1 MKTTTKRWSVRIAV
15 LFLFCLILPF
25 GITRAQ
31 NRSTAEIV
39 GTVTDPDGKTVP
51 NATVKITNKTTGAS
65 VQVTTNKDGAFDA
78 PYLDPGPYTVEVKAI
93 GFQTLV
99 RDGISIELDQTAR
112 VDGQLKL
119 GSASETVTVTANAPL
134 ISTDDSQRGTN
145 FNSEMIADLPTV
157 GRDPSY
163 FALLAPG
170 TSTAQSNVSGVDPGR
185 RSVNGSRAF
194 SMAATINGGSG
205 VLPNSDNFVTLVPAL
220 SATSEFNVIEDNFNA
235 EYATGTS
242 VLNIVTV
249 AGSNKFHGSLFEYFE
264 NNILNAR
271 NFFSTAY
278 TPLRYN
284 QPGGTIGGPILHNK
298 LFFFFSVQDTIN
310 PSTTVTI
317 HTVPTAAEDAGN
329 FTGFAPVIN
338 PNTGTPFMNN
348 MIPSGMIDSVAKKV
362 LAYWPAPNLP
372 GNVNNFAYAA
382 PQDLTTPIYD
392 ARVDYHMWSNN
403 VLTAAGHVYLLSNNH
418 TGSIPPPACFNNSER
433 CGLQV
438 SHSQQWSLTDHWT
451 LSPDK
456 VNEARF
462 NFVRQ
467 LFYQLTPNQNDSI
480 PMAIGLNNVPQNFFP
495 YFTISGAIP
504 TSIGPGQHSGG
515 AQNTFSFGDAITW
528 IHGKHSM
535 KFGGEAD
542 RFQYNVLAALDSGTF
557 GFNGDF
563 SGNGFADF
571 LLGLPNSYSL
581 NEQPQTV
588 GARRTAFALFAQD
601 DYHLTHNLTVNVGL
615 RWEGEGGFSEVQDR
629 LSNFDPTLT
638 NPLTNTPGAIL
649 FASSSDNTLQN
660 GHYKLFAPR
669 VGFAWNPKPSW
680 VVRAGYGIYFVPISA
695 QRNYNS
701 TPPGYAITES
711 LQVTNIAM
719 PTPIFQLS
727 VGPPAAV
734 VPTSATR
741 TASISNGQS
750 ITYYP
755 PNAPQGYAQQLHLS
769 VQKQFGGAWVAEA
782 SYVGS
787 LGTHLLYPR
796 DLNQVPAADLGPGNL
811 QLLRPYPQYQSITT
825 NYNDA
830 NSNYNALQLQLVRRF
845 SAGLT
850 VISSYTYSK
859 SMDDCSLDIT
869 TGGGCEYQNAN
880 TPKASYAASQ
890 FDQTHRFVTSGVYD
904 LPFGYGRAHMN
915 RGGVVDGFLGGWTAS
930 EIFTANTGFPFT
942 VLASTANPALSGN
955 HFANQSG
962 SAALSNPSL
971 SEFFNTS
978 VFSNP
983 STFAFGNSGRDSL
996 RGPGYWDFDF
1006 SLAKQFRLPIGHG
1019 DRTHLQ
1025 IRGDFFNLFN
1035 HPNFAQ
1041 PNSTV
1046 GSAAFG
1052 TITALAF
1059 SNPNNNPGRQI
1070 QLGMVLSF

>member
-1 MKTTTKRWSVRIAV
+1 
-15 LFLFCLILPF
+15 
-25 GITRAQ
+25 
-31 NRSTAEIV
+31 
-39 GTVTDPDGKTVP
+39 
-51 NATVKITNKTTGAS
+51 
-65 VQVTTNKDGAFDA
+65 
-78 PYLDPGPYTVEVKAI
+78 
-93 GFQTLV
+93 
-99 RDGISIELDQTAR
+99 
-112 VDGQLKL
+112 
-119 GSASETVTVTANAPL
+119 
-134 ISTDDSQRGTN
+134 
-145 FNSEMIADLPTV
+145 
-157 GRDPSY
+157 
-163 FALLAPG
+163 
-170 TSTAQSNVSGVDPGR
+170 
-185 RSVNGSRAF
+185 
-194 SMAATINGGSG
+194 MAATVNGGSG

-220 SATSEFNVIEDNFNA
+220 SAVSEFNVIEDNFNA

-242 VLNIVTV
+242 VLNIVTT
-249 AGSNKFHGSLFEYFE
+249 AGSNKFHGSLFEYFQ

-271 NFFSTAY
+271 NFFSTSA

-284 QPGGTIGGPILHNK
+284 QPGGTFGGPVLHNK

-317 HTVPTAAEDAGN
+317 HTVPTAAEEAGN

-338 PNTGTPFMNN
+338 PSTGTPFLNN
-348 MIPSGMIDSVAKKV
+348 MIPSGMIDAVAKKV

-372 GNVNNFAYAA
+372 GNVNNFSYAA

-392 ARVDYHMWSNN
+392 ARVDYHFTNSN
-403 VLTAAGHVYLLSNNH
+403 VLTAAGHVYLLSNVH
-418 TGSIPPPACFNNSER
+418 TGSIPPPACFQNSER

-451 LSPDK
+451 LSPEMI
-456 VNEARF
+456 NEARF

-467 LFYQLTPNQNDSI
+467 LFYQLTPNENDNI
-480 PMAIGLNNVPQNFFP
+480 PMTLGLNNVPENFFP

-515 AQNTFSFGDAITW
+515 AQNTFSFGDALTW
-528 IHGKHSM
+528 IHGKHSL
-535 KFGGEAD
+535 KFGGEID
-542 RFQYNVLAALDSGTF
+542 RFQYNVLASLDSGTF

-588 GARRTAFALFAQD
+588 GARRIAFAAFAQD
-601 DYHLTHNLTVNVGL
+601 DYHITHNLTLNIGL
-615 RWEGEGGFSEVQDR
+615 RWEGEGGFSEVQNR

-649 FASSSDNTLQN
+649 FATSGDDTLQN

-669 VGFAWNPKPSW
+669 VGFAWNPRPSW

-711 LQVTNIAM
+711 LQVTNIAA
-719 PTPIFQLS
+719 PAPIFQLA

-734 VPTSATR
+734 VPTAATR
-741 TASISNGQS
+741 TPSISNGQS

-755 PNAPQGYAQQLHLS
+755 PNAPQGYSQQLHLS
-769 VQKQFGGAWVAEA
+769 VQKQFGSWVAEA

-787 LGTHLLYPR
+787 LGIHLLYPR

-830 NSNYNALQLQLVRRF
+830 NSNYNALQMQLARRF
-845 SAGLT
+845 SRGLT
-850 VISSYTYSK
+850 VIANYTYSK

-869 TGGGCEYQNAN
+869 TGSGCEYQNAN
-880 TPKASYAASQ
+880 TPKASYAPSQ
-890 FDQTHRFVTSGVYD
+890 FDQTNRFVASGVYD

-915 RGGVVDGFLGGWTAS
+915 HGGVTDGFLGGWTMS

-962 SAALSNPSL
+962 SAVLSNPTL
-971 SEFFNTS
+971 GEFFNTS

-996 RGPGYWDFDF
+996 RGPGYWDLDF
-1006 SLAKQFRLPIGHG
+1006 SLAKQFRIPIGHE

-1052 TITALAF
+1052 TITALAY

-1070 QLGMVLSF
+1070 QLGLVLSF